1 MGIKLIDEYFFV
13 TEHFYSLQGEGAYSG
28 KAAYFVRLSGCDVGC
43 EWCDSKNSWLIGSG
57 EKMTPQQILDA
68 ALASGTKIVV
78 ITGGEPMMHNLE
90 PLTNILHEAKLRVH
104 IETSGSEPFSGKFD
118 WITLSPKKKK
128 ECREEFYEKA
138 NELKVVIESEEDFE
152 RAQMLAQKTDDKC
165 LLLLQCQWSVRDE
178 MMLKIVEYIKKNN
191 NWGLS
196 LQTHKFIGVE

>member
-90 PLTNILHEAKLRVH
+90 PLTNILHEAKLRVN